1 MNILLIIFLGGGTG
15 AALRY
20 LISRNSLTVVNRVN
34 LFAIVVLIVSSSS
47 LFIVLSG
54 FDGLK
59 DFGMTFYNQF
69 EPDYKI
75 IPKKGKVFRVDDS
88 LFQKIKNT
96 DGVIHASLVV
106 EDKVFFSFENKN
118 QAGYIRG
125 VDHSYNKINTIDS
138 LIVIGDWIN
147 FESNSI
153 VLGYKLSSN
162 LGSGVYDYSSFIKVS
177 APKKKKLNL
186 LENPFKTKST
196 FVSGIFQI
204 SEEIDEKYAF
214 SSLAFAKEILGL
226 NEVEF
231 SYIALTA
238 DGEFLKEDLI
248 SNIQDKFNGNIKVL
262 SRLEQNPALY
272 KMLNTENIA
281 VYTIFS
287 LVIIIALFN
296 LIGSLIMMSFDKA
309 KQLKLFYSLGESP
322 KNIQN
327 IFLFL
332 GLIISIIGSIM
343 GVVIGT
349 ILIIAQDLYPFVF
362 VPGTSL
368 AYPVSLSLKNI
379 LIVSSTVFTLGSFA
393 SIWATRGIHK
403 TLE

>member
-1 MNILLIIFLGGGTG
+1 MKFSIRI
-15 AALRY
+15 ALRY
-20 LISRNSLTVVNRVN
+20 LISKNSLTVVNRVN

-138 LIVIGDWIN
+138 LIAIGDWIN

-162 LGSGVYDYSSFIKVS
+162 LGSGVYDYSSFIEVS

-231 SYIALTA
+231 SYIAVIA

>member
-1 MNILLIIFLGGGTG
+1 MKFSIRI
-15 AALRY
+15 ALRY

-96 DGVIHASLVV
+96 DGVIRASLVV

-162 LGSGVYDYSSFIKVS
+162 LGSGVYDYSSFIEVS

>member
-1 MNILLIIFLGGGTG
+1 MKFSIRI
-15 AALRY
+15 ALRY
-20 LISRNSLTVVNRVN
+20 LISKNSLTVVNRVN

-75 IPKKGKVFRVDDS
+75 IPKKGKVFSVDDS

-162 LGSGVYDYSSFIKVS
+162 LGSGVYDYSSFIEVS

-226 NEVEF
+226 NEVEY
-231 SYIALTA
+231 SYIAVTA
-238 DGEFLKEDLI
+238 DGEFSKENLI

-393 SIWATRGIHK
+393 SIWATRRIHK

>member
-1 MNILLIIFLGGGTG
+1 MKFSIRI
-15 AALRY
+15 ALRY
-20 LISRNSLTVVNRVN
+20 LISKNSLTVVNRVN

-75 IPKKGKVFRVDDS
+75 IPKKGKVFSVDDS

-162 LGSGVYDYSSFIKVS
+162 LGSGVYDYSSFIEVS

-226 NEVEF
+226 NEVEY
-231 SYIALTA
+231 SYIAVTA
-238 DGEFLKEDLI
+238 DGEFSKENLI

>member
-1 MNILLIIFLGGGTG
+1 MKFSIRI
-15 AALRY
+15 ALRY

-34 LFAIVVLIVSSSS
+34 LFAIIVLIVSSSS

-162 LGSGVYDYSSFIKVS
+162 LGSGVYDYSSFIEVS

-231 SYIALTA
+231 SYIAVIA

>member
-1 MNILLIIFLGGGTG
+1 MKFSIRI
-15 AALRY
+15 ALRY

>member
-1 MNILLIIFLGGGTG
+1 VKFSIRI
-15 AALRY
+15 ALRY

-162 LGSGVYDYSSFIKVS
+162 LGSGVYDYSSFIEVS

>member
-1 MNILLIIFLGGGTG
+1 MKFSIRI
-15 AALRY
+15 ALRY

-162 LGSGVYDYSSFIKVS
+162 LGSGVYDYSSFIEVS

-238 DGEFLKEDLI
+238 GGEFLKEDLI

>member
-1 MNILLIIFLGGGTG
+1 MKFSIRI
-15 AALRY
+15 ALRY
-20 LISRNSLTVVNRVN
+20 LISKNSLTVVNRVN

-162 LGSGVYDYSSFIKVS
+162 LGSGVYDYSSFIEVS

-231 SYIALTA
+231 SYIAVIA

>member
-1 MNILLIIFLGGGTG
+1 MKFSIRI
-15 AALRY
+15 ALRY

-162 LGSGVYDYSSFIKVS
+162 LGSGVYDYSSFIEVS

>member
-1 MNILLIIFLGGGTG
+1 MKFSIRI
-15 AALRY
+15 ALRY

-75 IPKKGKVFRVDDS
+75 IPKKGKVFSVDDS

-162 LGSGVYDYSSFIKVS
+162 LGSGVYDYSSFIEVS

-196 FVSGIFQI
+196 FVSGIFKI

>member
-1 MNILLIIFLGGGTG
+1 MRFSIRI
-15 AALRY
+15 ALRY
-20 LISRNSLTVVNRVN
+20 LISKNSLTVVNRVN
-34 LFAIVVLIVSSSS
+34 LFAIIVLIVSSCS

-59 DFGMTFYNQF
+59 NFGMTFYNQF

-75 IPKKGKVFRVDDS
+75 IPKKGKVFKVNDS
-88 LFQKIKNT
+88 LFQKIKNS

-125 VDHSYNKINTIDS
+125 VDQSYNKINTIDS

-162 LGSGVYDYSSFIKVS
+162 LGSGVYDYSSFIEVS
-177 APKKKKLNL
+177 APKKKKLNI
-186 LENPFKTKST
+186 LENPFRTKST
-196 FVSGIFQI
+196 FVSGIFRI

-214 SSLAFAKEILGL
+214 SSLTFAKEILGL

-231 SYIALTA
+231 SYIAVTT
-238 DGEFLKEDLI
+238 DGKFSKENLI
-248 SNIQDKFNGNIKVL
+248 SNLDDTFKGNIKVL
-262 SRLEQNPALY
+262 SRIDQNPALY

-322 KNIQN
+322 KNIQR

-332 GLIISIIGSIM
+332 GLIISIIGSVM
-343 GVVIGT
+343 GVVIGA

>member
-1 MNILLIIFLGGGTG
+1 MKFSIRI
-15 AALRY
+15 ALRY

-75 IPKKGKVFRVDDS
+75 IPKKGKVFSVDDS

-162 LGSGVYDYSSFIKVS
+162 LGSGVYDYSSFIEVS

>member
-1 MNILLIIFLGGGTG
+1 VKFSIRI
-15 AALRY
+15 ALRY
-20 LISRNSLTVVNRVN
+20 LISKNSLTVVNRVN

-75 IPKKGKVFRVDDS
+75 IPKKGKVFSVDDS

-162 LGSGVYDYSSFIKVS
+162 LGSGVYDYSSFIEVS

-226 NEVEF
+226 NEVEY
-231 SYIALTA
+231 SYIAVTA
-238 DGEFLKEDLI
+238 DGEFSKENLI

-393 SIWATRGIHK
+393 SIWATRRIHK

>member
-1 MNILLIIFLGGGTG
+1 MKFSIRI
-15 AALRY
+15 ALRY
-20 LISRNSLTVVNRVN
+20 LISKNSLTVVNRVN

-75 IPKKGKVFRVDDS
+75 IPKKGKVFSVDDS

-162 LGSGVYDYSSFIKVS
+162 LGSGVYDYSSFIEVS
-177 APKKKKLNL
+177 APKKKNLNL

>member
-1 MNILLIIFLGGGTG
+1 MKFSIRI
-15 AALRY
+15 ALRY
-20 LISRNSLTVVNRVN
+20 LFSKNTRTVVNRVN
-34 LFAIVVLIVSSSS
+34 LFAIVVLVVSSSS

-59 DFGMTFYNQF
+59 DFGMSFYNQF

-75 IPKKGKVFRVDDS
+75 IPKKGKVFKVDDS

-96 DGVIHASLVV
+96 KGVIHASLVV

-125 VDHSYNKINTIDS
+125 VDRSYNKINPIDS

-147 FESNSI
+147 FESNSL

-162 LGSGVYDYSSFIKVS
+162 LGSGVYDYSSFMEVS
-177 APKKKKLNL
+177 APKKKKLHI

-214 SSLAFAKEILGL
+214 SSLNFAKEILGL

-231 SYIALTA
+231 SYIAVTA
-238 DGEFLKEDLI
+238 DGGFSKKEI
-248 SNIQDKFNGNIKVL
+248 VSNLEDKFNRDVKVL
-262 SRLEQNPALY
+262 SRIDQNPALY

-322 KNIQN
+322 KNVQK

-343 GVVIGT
+343 GVFIGAM
-349 ILIIAQDLYPFVF
+349 LVIAQDLYPFVF

-368 AYPVSLSLKNI
+368 AYPVSLNLKNI

>member
-1 MNILLIIFLGGGTG
+1 MKFSIRI
-15 AALRY
+15 ALRY
-20 LISRNSLTVVNRVN
+20 LISKNSLTVVNRVN

-75 IPKKGKVFRVDDS
+75 IPKKGKVFNVDDS

-125 VDHSYNKINTIDS
+125 VDLSYNKINTIDS

-162 LGSGVYDYSSFIKVS
+162 LGSGVYDYSSFIEVS

-231 SYIALTA
+231 SYIAVIA

-262 SRLEQNPALY
+262 SRIEQNPALY